1 MDIAVNWLLMTSSYT
16 HRLMHLS
23 TITSEDPVFS
33 RWWLTETHTWSRC
46 REYDTPECSGLK
58 ETSILHL
65 PLSGFGKIIGKEWL
79 KHEETETVEDDKETV
94 SSEPRRASAHLDS
107 QQCDSLQETMQAQA
121 RPNTSMV
128 KEAGHEIPALTKKQL
143 VMVSSLERENWFF

>member
-1 MDIAVNWLLMTSSYT
+1 M
-16 HRLMHLS
+16 
-23 TITSEDPVFS
+23 
-33 RWWLTETHTWSRC
+33 
-46 REYDTPECSGLK
+46 
-58 ETSILHL
+58 
-65 PLSGFGKIIGKEWL
+65 
-79 KHEETETVEDDKETV
+79 EDDKETV

-143 VMVSSLERENWFF
+143 VMVSSLERENRFF